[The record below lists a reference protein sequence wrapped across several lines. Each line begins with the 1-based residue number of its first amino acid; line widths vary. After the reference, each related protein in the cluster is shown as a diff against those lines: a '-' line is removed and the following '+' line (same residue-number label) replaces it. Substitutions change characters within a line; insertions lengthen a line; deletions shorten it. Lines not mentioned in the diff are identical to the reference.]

1 MMGTATVN
9 GTTMGTFFKA
19 RSVNMK
25 VKNPRNNLL
34 TIALFA
40 ACVLFVRCDAWSEEQ
55 DHDHEG
61 HAHDEAKA
69 EKGKPNHADNSAE
82 HDDHDHAQEHE
93 EKGKGEADTH
103 GEDEHGDDD
112 HAEAKGGHDEHG
124 HGGEDDHGEEG
135 VISISVEAL
144 EAAKI
149 EVDEVKPATLHSK
162 LKVNGRLA
170 PVSSKVA
177 HITSRF
183 AGVVKEVRKDIG
195 DEVKAGE
202 VLAVVESNQ
211 NLHPFE
217 VRTLKAGLVTER
229 HATLGEFASEG
240 STLFVIADFSELWA
254 DFTVFQRDVP
264 KVKVGQALTL
274 LPGGGISPI
283 QTTVSFI
290 SPIVDETTQSRI
302 ARAVISNATHA
313 LAPGAFVTGEI
324 AVGEYQVPAAV
335 TYEAIQTI
343 EGKTVVFVQ
352 EADKFE
358 KREVSVGRSDGELV
372 EITAGLKPGEKYA
385 ASNTFTLKAELGKSE
400 AEHEH

>member
-1 MMGTATVN
+1 MN
-9 GTTMGTFFKA
+9 LQN
-19 RSVNMK
+19 S
-25 VKNPRNNLL
+25 RNNLL
-34 TIALFA
+34 TAALFA
-40 ACVLFVRCDAWSEEQ
+40 ACVLFPGYEAWSQE
-55 DHDHEG
+55 
-61 HAHDEAKA
+61 
-69 EKGKPNHADNSAE
+69 
-82 HDDHDHAQEHE
+82 DDHDHAGHEHNE
-93 EKGKGEADTH
+93 PKTANVKPADTNKNVKHDDHDKH
-103 GEDEHGDDD
+103 GEDEPAHGEHSESD
-112 HAEAKGGHDEHG
+112 GGHDS
-124 HGGEDDHGEEG
+124 HGGEDEHGEEG
-135 VISISVEAL
+135 VISISAEAL
-144 EAAKI
+144 EAANI
-149 EVDEVKPATLHSK
+149 EVAEVKPATLHSK

-202 VLAVVESNQ
+202 VMAVVESNQ
-211 NLHPFE
+211 NLQPFE

-240 STLFVIADFSELWA
+240 ATLFVIADFSELWA

-264 KVKVGQALTL
+264 KIKIGRALTV
-274 LPGGGISPI
+274 LPGGGISPF

-302 ARAVISNATHA
+302 ARAVISSPTHA
-313 LAPGAFVTGEI
+313 FAPGAFVTGEI
-324 AVGEYQVPAAV
+324 DVGEYQVPAAV

-352 EADKFE
+352 AADKFE
-358 KREVSVGRSDGELV
+358 KREVSIGRSDGLSV
-372 EITAGLKPGEKYA
+372 EITAGLKLGEKYA